1 MQTCAPDMRRL
12 SFETALSDDY
22 EVEVSVADTGTGI
35 PGDKLKDVFETFYTT
50 KQQGTGL
57 GLSVARTIVETY
69 RGRIWAENRP
79 GGGAVFR
86 FALPLAGA
94 RSA

>member
-1 MQTCAPDMRRL
+1 MNNSAPGTREL
-12 SFETALSDDY
+12 AIETALSGDS
-22 EVEVSVADTGTGI
+22 EVELSVTDTGAGI
-35 PGDKLKDVFETFYTT
+35 PNDKLKDVFKTFYTT